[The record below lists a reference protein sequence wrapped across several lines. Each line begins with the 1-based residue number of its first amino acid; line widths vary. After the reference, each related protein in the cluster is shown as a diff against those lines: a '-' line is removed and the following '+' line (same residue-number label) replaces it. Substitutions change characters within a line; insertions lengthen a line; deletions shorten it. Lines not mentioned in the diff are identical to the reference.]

1 MCPQDEDEL
10 IELIIEGDIQMTGPK
25 WEAISPQAKD
35 LIRGLLELD
44 PKKRLTAVEA
54 IEHPWFTVRH
64 RNLLHFRC

>member
-1 MCPQDEDEL
+1 MS
-10 IELIIEGDIQMTGPK
+10 GPK
-25 WEAISPQAKD
+25 WESISPQAKD

-64 RNLLHFRC
+64 RPHPHLPDETRACRRCLPA